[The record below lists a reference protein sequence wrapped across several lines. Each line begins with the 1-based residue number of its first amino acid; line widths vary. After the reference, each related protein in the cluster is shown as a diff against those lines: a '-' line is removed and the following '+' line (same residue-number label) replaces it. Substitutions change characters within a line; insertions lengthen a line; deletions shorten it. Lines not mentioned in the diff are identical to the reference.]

1 MHSQCANKNTLAN
14 DPPPRRLNR
23 IFQQIRVWKI
33 TSAKVEAESQM
44 PNRTT
49 HVRFSPD
56 GKALAAGM
64 VGGQVRFLTSDSLQ
78 PIAQVCYEWMGLS
91 ICI

>member
-1 MHSQCANKNTLAN
+1 
-14 DPPPRRLNR
+14 
-23 IFQQIRVWKI
+23 QIRVWKI
-33 TSAKVEAESQM
+33 TSAKVEAEAQM

-78 PIAQVCYEWMGLS
+78 PIAQV
-91 ICI
+91 